1 MEEEAKEYKFSDNQL
16 HLNQSQNEKPKVVIP
31 KNYWSYENDKQ
42 PERLSAS
49 RNQTYY
55 GGISEEEEEK
65 RNQKNTRYMTN
76 NQDKDYYDENSIN
89 YYKNEY
95 NQNKNTNNFD
105 SNVKNFKEMQQQ
117 YATTQQ
123 QKNKDIKDKDINEN
137 IQKENNNNEQENH
150 KTEKQQKNQQM
161 ETDQGNRRNNN
172 RERRKYSPSNRQY
185 NNGQYRTRSYS
196 SNSNTS
202 RNSYNS
208 NNRNRSNSRPRRN
221 NNYNYNY
228 NNRKQIY
235 QYNQNRNNNKYR
247 NQQRNQN
254 RQDTQQKQQQ
264 KSITYIEQ
272 QKINHAL
279 SETCRYW
286 LNSTCRNPECER
298 EMTIKEIREYIEKQS
313 NKLDEQEI
321 NNIEIN
327 IAVKDGRKIQQEI
340 HNIINTSLIEIE
352 KEKEIIN
359 QTQASL
365 ITTEEIL
372 KQLSSEEFINI
383 RQAFTEK
390 NKEQEYQNER
400 SREYHLKQIEKLK
413 QIKEK
418 QNKEMEVE
426 ENLIRVSQ
434 NMPIY
439 KPQIQQNQFI
449 NFQQIDN
456 IEITNSRIKPLVENI
471 SEEDKVNKPQTSS
484 EERQIIESP
493 KLKKQTIPWTNM
505 LVDTSVAIL
514 KDKQEIIIDSFKT
527 LNKDVKEIPTGIYLI
542 LIIEAQYI
550 NDAKKIARE
559 RDKEEGFE
567 INLQAYTEA
576 IATYALGTLP
586 FTVETD
592 KIKLSASRQH
602 MSSALNGII
611 KQKLDV
617 TQPEI
622 HQVRTQTTQGTN
634 LNIIIHLS
642 TNFIQDKNRLIDMT
656 KIEK

>member
-1 MEEEAKEYKFSDNQL
+1 MNYNYKSYNSS
-16 HLNQSQNEKPKVVIP
+16 LNKIQSEKPKVVIP
-31 KNYWSYENDKQ
+31 KDYWSYEKDNQ

-55 GGISEEEEEK
+55 GGISEEEEK
-65 RNQKNTRYMTN
+65 RNQKNTRYMSN
-76 NQDKDYYDENSIN
+76 NYDKDYYD
-89 YYKNEY
+89 
-95 NQNKNTNNFD
+95 QNK
-105 SNVKNFKEMQQQ
+105 MQSQ

-123 QKNKDIKDKDINEN
+123 QNDREIKDKETNTN
-137 IQKENNNNEQENH
+137 KQKQNNNEEQEKH
-150 KTEKQQKNQQM
+150 KIDKQQKNQER
-161 ETDQGNRRNNN
+161 ETYQENTRANN
-172 RERRKYSPSNRQY
+172 RERKKYSPSNRQY

-196 SNSNTS
+196 SNSISS
-202 RNSYNS
+202 RNSYNA
-208 NNRNRSNSRPRRN
+208 NNRNRSN
-221 NNYNYNY
+221 
-228 NNRKQIY
+228 
-235 QYNQNRNNNKYR
+235 NQNNLEEDINK
-247 NQQRNQN
+247 
-254 RQDTQQKQQQ
+254 QKFCIQ
-264 KSITYIEQ
+264 
-272 QKINHAL
+272 IN
-279 SETCRYW
+279 T
-286 LNSTCRNPECER
+286 TR
-298 EMTIKEIREYIEKQS
+298 EMTINEIREYIKKKS
-313 NKLDEQEI
+313 NQLEEQEI

-340 HNIINTSLIEIE
+340 QNIINTSLIEIE

-372 KQLSSEEFINI
+372 KQFSSEEFISI
-383 RQAFTEK
+383 RQAFTEI

-400 SREYHLKQIEKLK
+400 AREYHLKQLEKLK

-434 NMPIY
+434 NMPIF

-456 IEITNSRIKPLVENI
+456 TEIKNSRNKLPIENI

-484 EERQIIESP
+484 EERQMIESP
-493 KLKKQTIPWTNM
+493 KQKKKIVPWANM

-514 KDKQEIIIDSFKT
+514 KDKQDIIIDSFKIVNQAIT
-527 LNKDVKEIPTGIYLI
+527 DQKICFSKINTKQMYKEYLTKHNVETNKDVKDIPTGIYLI

-567 INLQAYTEA
+567 VHLQAFTEA

-592 KIKLSASRQH
+592 KIKLSASRQYI
-602 MSSALNGII
+602 SSALNGII
-611 KQKLDV
+611 KQKTEV
-617 TQPEI
+617 TQQEI

-634 LNIIIHLS
+634 LNITIHIS
-642 TNFIQDKNRLIDMT
+642 INFIQDKNKLIDMT